1 MRLEQR
7 EKELAAIGASIGANC
22 RPCIEHHLPGG
33 REAGL
38 SEKELTDAVTT
49 ARAVRHGA
57 VELFSVRVDELLG
70 QGGSALEPGA
80 PAETSRERE
89 LVALGASVGANS
101 HQLLQIH
108 IAAALD
114 AGLTPVQV
122 EAALKM
128 AEYVQERAAEMT
140 ADKATHTLE
149 ELRGVAAVRRTGTD
163 FHNYDRETT

>member
-1 MRLEQR
+1 MRLEQK

-22 RPCIEHHLPGG
+22 RPCIEHHLPAG

-38 SEKELTDAVTT
+38 SETELADAVAT
-49 ARAVRHGA
+49 ARTVGHRA
-57 VELFSVRVDELLG
+57 VELFSTRVDELLG
-70 QGGSALEPGA
+70 HGGSAQEPGP
-80 PAETSRERE
+80 PAGTSSERE

-101 HQLLQIH
+101 HPLLQVH

-122 EAALKM
+122 EAALQM

-149 ELRGVAAVRRTGTD
+149 ELRGVAGRAAARS
-163 FHNYDRETT
+163 